1 MIGGAMP
8 DLAQWSVFLTASII
22 LLVIPGPSVLFV
34 VARGIDRGFRAA
46 VFSSVGLAVGDMFQL
61 LCAAVGLSTLLASS
75 IALFTTV
82 KYAGA
87 AYLIFLGLQRI
98 LEKDTAAIEDSPASS
113 PAERSRR
120 TLIVQGFSVNAL
132 NPKTALFFLA
142 LLPQFV
148 NPGRGP
154 AWLQILVLGAAFVVL
169 GLMTNTI
176 YGRMGEKLGSLA
188 RRSVRF
194 RKATRYV
201 GGGTLVAL
209 GATAALAPASHG
221 HVHATG

>member
-1 MIGGAMP
+1 
-8 DLAQWSVFLTASII
+8 
-22 LLVIPGPSVLFV
+22 
-34 VARGIDRGFRAA
+34 
-46 VFSSVGLAVGDMFQL
+46 
-61 LCAAVGLSTLLASS
+61 
-75 IALFTTV
+75 
-82 KYAGA
+82 
-87 AYLIFLGLQRI
+87 
-98 LEKDTAAIEDSPASS
+98 
-113 PAERSRR
+113 
-120 TLIVQGFSVNAL
+120 LIVQGFSVNAL

-154 AWLQILVLGAAFVVL
+154 AWLQILVLGAAFVAL

-194 RKATRYV
+194 RKTTRYV
-201 GGGTLVAL
+201 GGGTLVVL